1 MVNEDGS
8 IFVWLTDDQEQP
20 IIFTQKLWAQTLIA
34 VEQANAI
41 RHLELCD
48 RRWYEQRNNVMAALE
63 PDWVERSVVTAENAD
78 AMWEERL
85 DWHSVLARYE
95 DRNNWDDQDEGEVDF
110 DDPEFR
116 ECPF

>member
-8 IFVWLTDDQEQP
+8 IFVWLTEDQEQP
-20 IIFTQKLWAQTLIA
+20 IIFTQKLWAQTLLA
-34 VEQANAI
+34 VETANAE
-41 RHLELCD
+41 RLLDLCD
-48 RRWYEQRNNVMAALE
+48 RRWYERSNAVMAPLE

-78 AMWEERL
+78 AMWEEREQ
-85 DWHSVLARYE
+85 WNAVLARYE
-95 DRNNWDDQDEGEVDF
+95 ARNNWDDGAEVEVDF